1 MIAVDLKKIYKKSLE
16 EEFFSREECLG
27 ILNFPDENLSEL
39 LDVTL
44 KIRELHKGRKVS
56 IHVLTNAKS
65 GNCGEDCKYCAQ
77 SCTSNT
83 DIERYSILEYEKIL
97 NNGKICKEKGVERHC
112 IGLSGMNFTDEQIDK
127 FCEYVK
133 RMRGEVSTKIC
144 CSIGFLTEKQAK
156 KLKKVGVTRINH
168 NLNTG
173 KNFYKNICSTH
184 TYEQRITNINMLKEV
199 GFEMCCGGI
208 VGLGEGDEDLIDM
221 FFDIKRIGPE
231 SIPINFLIPIK
242 GTPLEKNNNVSKLT
256 PEYCLKVL
264 SLGRL
269 LNPKAD
275 LRCAAGREIYL
286 KNKQSLMFCAVNS
299 VFASGYLTAAGQGI
313 NETIKMIQEA
323 GFNYT
328 KE

>member
-1 MIAVDLKKIYKKSLE
+1 MDLKKIYEKSLA

-27 ILNFPDENLSEL
+27 ILNFPNENLSEL
-39 LDVTL
+39 LNITL

-56 IHVLTNAKS
+56 VHVLTNAKS

-77 SCTSNT
+77 SCASNT
-83 DIERYSILEYEKIL
+83 NIERYSFLEYEKIL
-97 NNGKICKEKGVERHC
+97 NNGKMCREKGVERHC
-112 IGLSGMNFTDEQIDK
+112 LGLSGISFADEQIDK
-127 FCEYVK
+127 LCEYVK
-133 RMRGEVSTKIC
+133 RLNEEAPTKIC
-144 CSIGFLTEKQAK
+144 CSIGFLTKKQAK
-156 KLKKVGVTRINH
+156 KLKEAGVTRINH

-184 TYEQRITNINMLKEV
+184 TYEQRIANINMLKET

-208 VGLGEGDEDLIDM
+208 VGLGESNEDLIDM
-221 FFDIKRIGPE
+221 FFDIKRIKPE

-242 GTPLEKNNNVSKLT
+242 GVPLEKNNNVSKLT
-256 PEYCLKVL
+256 PEYCLKTL

-286 KNKQSLMFCAVNS
+286 KDKQNLMFCAVNS
-299 VFASGYLTAAGQGI
+299 IFASGYLTAPGQGI
-313 NETIKMIQEA
+313 DETIKMIREA
-323 GFNYT
+323 GFEYA